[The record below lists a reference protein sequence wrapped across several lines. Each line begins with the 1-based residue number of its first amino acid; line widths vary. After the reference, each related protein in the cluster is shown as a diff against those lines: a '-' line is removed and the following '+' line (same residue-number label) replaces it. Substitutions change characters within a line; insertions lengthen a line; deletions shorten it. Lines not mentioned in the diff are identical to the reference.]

1 MKRIVFFT
9 VVISMLTAFSG
20 VMLQAQDTGNTRRT
34 PQMSRG
40 GNRNRQNRD
49 ESSLPELTV
58 RAQHLNEQ
66 LTQNIGNARWMRV
79 IYREL
84 NMLEEKNA
92 PLYYPVNP
100 RNGSMNLFSSI
111 FQLERGKTQSV

>member
-40 GNRNRQNRD
+40 AIV
-49 ESSLPELTV
+49 T
-58 RAQHLNEQ
+58 
-66 LTQNIGNARWMRV
+66 
-79 IYREL
+79 
-84 NMLEEKNA
+84 
-92 PLYYPVNP
+92 
-100 RNGSMNLFSSI
+100 
-111 FQLERGKTQSV
+111 GKTGTRVVCPNLLYVHSILTSN